1 MEIIWRLL
9 TYRNSDSINTPV
21 IMAGLYTGLPTSESG
36 SLETHRT
43 FGAEPLAPSSRDEGG
58 ATGPAH
64 PQEPPRPDIRQL
76 LNNKDHNWS
85 GIVRD
90 YDDCQE
96 LTRQY
101 MSLYDKTGETYVAES
116 NDFPEDKEAQKELAR
131 QLFEAILELYP
142 ADTEN
147 MHYKSIRELSNIEVE
162 LLSWELLV

>member
-1 MEIIWRLL
+1 
-9 TYRNSDSINTPV
+9 
-21 IMAGLYTGLPTSESG
+21 
-36 SLETHRT
+36 
-43 FGAEPLAPSSRDEGG
+43 
-58 ATGPAH
+58 
-64 PQEPPRPDIRQL
+64 
-76 LNNKDHNWS
+76 
-85 GIVRD
+85 
-90 YDDCQE
+90 
-96 LTRQY
+96 